1 MRKCTAVIVA
11 AFAVMALAAVGSGI
25 DWPSGTMSTT
35 AMAAPAG
42 GDVTPQTS
50 STGGIDW
57 P

>member
-25 DWPSGTMSTT
+25 DWPSGTMPTT